1 MKRPRLDPRLGAG
14 LLLLVALWLAA
25 AVPAVLDAAGR
36 VRERNTA
43 DRLGRAVDTAVVA
56 LQDERRASLVRLAGG
71 DATALTAA
79 RERTD
84 RARDE
89 LRSLDGRWAYT
100 ESAGA
105 LVSSLDALDVVRSQL
120 DHGEM
125 ESAAVFGAYGSV
137 IRDGLGLSWLP
148 AGPLGR
154 AREALSQED
163 AMLRTALGTTAGAG
177 EADRL
182 RVGEL
187 AGERRAWLAAAGA
200 SAEAGS
206 AADPGSSAGPGAV
219 ASADGQRLAAIEDRL
234 ILDKGQRVTP
244 AEWAAAADPVNAAL
258 RAAETSAARAA
269 VEDATPAAIGATVYA
284 GLVAG
289 VGLVALLGVVALVR
303 RFRPTYPPVAA
314 APAEADGAGLQD
326 LLLDLHRRSQRLVH
340 RLLRLLDGLERRQ
353 SDEEMLGQL
362 YRADHLATR
371 VRRNTE
377 KAITLAGGAPGRQ
390 WRRPMPLGEVVRG
403 AAAEVDGY
411 VRVSTSQIEPA
422 ALAGDAVL
430 EITHL
435 LAELIDN
442 AVSYSPAETRVRT
455 GGRWA
460 DGGYTVTVADAGP
473 GMSDLDLDRAREV
486 MADPRPPT
494 GGLWQGFYAVGRFA
508 ARRGVGVRLLR
519 GPAGGLVAEVAL
531 PAGLVSHPEAAEH
544 RPGGPPINRVDRMRA
559 RLSEVDTTSVD
570 LSNVGHGAASE
581 AEAQ

>member
-1 MKRPRLDPRLGAG
+1 MKRPIDPRLGAG

-25 AVPAVLDAAGR
+25 AVPAVLGAADR

-43 DRLGRAVDTAVVA
+43 DRLGRAVDTVVVA
-56 LQDERRASLVRLAGG
+56 LQDERRLSVARLAGG
-71 DATALTAA
+71 DASALAAA

-84 RARDE
+84 RAGDD
-89 LRSLDGRWAYT
+89 LRSLDGKWAYT
-100 ESAGA
+100 ESASE
-105 LVSSLDALDVVRSQL
+105 LVASLDTLGVVRSQV
-120 DHGEM
+120 DHGQM
-125 ESAAVFGAYGSV
+125 KGAAVLAAYGSA
-137 IRDGLGLSWLP
+137 IRDGLGLPWLP

-154 AREALSQED
+154 AREALSEED
-163 AMLRTALGTTAGAG
+163 AMLRTALATTAGAG
-177 EADRL
+177 EADRI

-187 AGERRAWLAAAGA
+187 AGERQAGLSGAGDGGEAPAGA
-200 SAEAGS
+200 GNSGQGPAGI
-206 AADPGSSAGPGAV
+206 D
-219 ASADGQRLAAIEDRL
+219 DQRLAAVESRL
-234 ILDKGQRVTP
+234 ILGKGAAVTP

-289 VGLVALLGVVALVR
+289 VGLVALLGVVALAR
-303 RFRPTYPPVAA
+303 RFRP
-314 APAEADGAGLQD
+314 APAPVDAVTQEIADPRVQE

-403 AAAEVDGY
+403 AAAEVDDY

-460 DGGYTVTVADAGP
+460 DGGYTVTISDAGP

-486 MADPRPPT
+486 MDDPRPP
-494 GGLWQGFYAVGRFA
+494 GGGVWQGFYVVGRFA
-508 ARRGVGVRLLR
+508 ARHAVDVRLMR

-531 PAGLVSHPEAAEH
+531 PAGLVTHPGPDEP

-559 RLSEVDTTSVD
+559 RLSDVDATSVD